1 MLCLVKLESLWLVS
15 NKKDYLK
22 WKSKPS
28 HMSQKVLDSGL
39 VIIRKSKVALTFN
52 KPVYVG
58 MCILDLSKVL
68 MYKFD
73 CDYIKNKYG
82 NNGRLL
88 FTETDSL
95 KLKPKIYS
103 KILARIKKCLILAI
117 THLSQ
122 KIMMIQT
129 D

>member
-1 MLCLVKLESLWLVS
+1 MLCLVKLENLWNRIDVRLVS
-15 NKKDYLK
+15 NNN
-22 WKSKPS
+22 
-28 HMSQKVLDSGL
+28 SGL

-73 CDYIKNKYG
+73 YDYIKNKYG
-82 NNGRLL
+82 NNWKLL

-95 KLKPKIYS
+95 KLKPKI
-103 KILARIKKCLILAI
+103 
-117 THLSQ
+117 
-122 KIMMIQT
+122 
-129 D
+129 